1 MKSWQINLLNLNALL
16 SNELKKDKTYKNIIN
31 CGLAAAQQAARKN
44 TSFDSSFNSVQSLNA
59 NLPILKEENKNI
71 NGAALLRNGLV
82 LQPKILAILRA
93 TGSLRLS
100 RDQWKLVKLIK
111 GILPS
116 LQARGWGCSIKITTK
131 ANFLCEAMG
140 ELSIAP
146 NSLGGSEARDEKNQ
160 KIAAV
165 IKKGP
170 NTQFSSCAA
179 SSYYKTIINS
189 NLLLRNQGRK
199 YHFINSTLSAIL
211 KKRIKTFS
219 EILVNKPTKNYIIF
233 QYIKNCLFAPQ
244 TSFAISSLAT
254 TTTSPSCY
262 EVTAKAN
269 KYKGYFSPSSSSSNG
284 SYLNYNKIINYKFNS
299 KLYSASYGSKL
310 TKTKGCF
317 AKATCF
323 ATNNNITNQ
332 LPKASIGFSYLGS
345 PLGVTVPQLAKLS
358 AAELQLQN
366 HKSKI
371 NQNNS
376 SNKGIYIKDTYKLLF
391 FLFKSMYC
399 LISKPVLKYTNDKVT
414 IQLFYY
420 LNIPKKKVFR
430 LFSILYIDSIKK
442 KWFASLK
449 KSNNKLV
456 ASVRSQGRC
465 YPMDTSQYQ
474 HPKIYIRW
482 KLRKAISRLL
492 LADASRVSC
501 SSKNQNIAVASAQAK
516 GQNLLFNLRK
526 FNLTK
531 VFQHKFKLICD
542 ILSNKFNKPV
552 ELELTRL
559 HHPYHDSNI
568 LVNLLSL
575 NIKNKRKKAR
585 VAIQKIYSKKPVKFL
600 NDPNLISV
608 NCGAIPTFLSGLN
621 IKIAGRLMGEPIIPR
636 ITSKV
641 FEKGAIATGKVNY
654 LDVARITKK
663 NKKGAYTIK
672 ITSGQNFF

>member
-1 MKSWQINLLNLNALL
+1 MKSWQINLLNLNALF
-16 SNELKKDKTYKNIIN
+16 SNELKKDQNIKNIIS
-31 CGLAAAQQAARKN
+31 CGSAARKIA
-44 TSFDSSFNSVQSLNA
+44 TFDSSFNSVQSLNA

-71 NGAALLRNGLV
+71 SGAALLSN
-82 LQPKILAILRA
+82 PKILAILRA

-100 RDQWKLVKLIK
+100 RDQWKLVRMIK
-111 GILPS
+111 GIIPS
-116 LQARGWGCSIKITTK
+116 LQARGWGSSIKNTTK
-131 ANFLCEAMG
+131 ANFLCES
-140 ELSIAP
+140 ELSISP
-146 NSLGGSEARDEKNQ
+146 LRSKSLEKNP
-160 KIAAV
+160 KFAG
-165 IKKGP
+165 IKKGH
-170 NTQFSSCAA
+170 NTQLR
-179 SSYYKTIINS
+179 SYYKTIINS
-189 NLLLRNQGRK
+189 NLLLRNRK
-199 YHFINSTLSAIL
+199 YHFIKSTLSTIL
-211 KKRIKTFS
+211 KKRIKTFASLTSLS
-219 EILVNKPTKNYIIF
+219 EILENKPNKSYINF

-244 TSFAISSLAT
+244 TKISSLAST
-254 TTTSPSCY
+254 QGD
-262 EVTAKAN
+262 AN
-269 KYKGYFSPSSSSSNG
+269 KYKGYFASSSANG
-284 SYLNYNKIINYKFNS
+284 SFLNYNKIISYNFNS
-299 KLYSASYGSKL
+299 NLYSANFQVASKL
-310 TKTKGCF
+310 KKTNGSF
-317 AKATCF
+317 AKATI
-323 ATNNNITNQ
+323 TNNNNIDAQ
-332 LPKASIGFSYLGS
+332 MPKVSTGSSYQGS
-345 PLGVTVPQLAKLS
+345 PAFAGLTVPPLAKLS
-358 AAELQLQN
+358 TTELKVQN
-366 HKSKI
+366 HLQRLTSLGGAKA
-371 NQNNS
+371 NS
-376 SNKGIYIKDTYKLLF
+376 SNLIHSRIQINPNHSSSIYIKDTYKLLF

-456 ASVRSQGRC
+456 ASLRSKS

-492 LADASRVSC
+492 LTAARVAEASESN
-501 SSKNQNIAVASAQAK
+501 KNQNIAVASAQAK
-516 GQNLLFNLRK
+516 CTNLLFNLRK
-526 FNLTK
+526 FSLTK
-531 VFQHKFKLICD
+531 VFQPKFKLICD

-585 VAIQKIYSKKPVKFL
+585 VAIQKVYSKKPVKFL

-636 ITSKV
+636 VTTKV
-641 FEKGAIATGKVNY
+641 FEKGATATGKVNY